1 MKQISAL
8 MQRALKAVEYYL
20 VADAKTL
27 QVPKEYD
34 GYAAS
39 FSASVISSGLFPT
52 LAFYTDIHKMKGGAQ
67 EQEAVRR
74 YKLLQA
80 LHYIIASQ
88 AEQKEQI
95 AVNALQQ
102 WAMGKAY
109 ESNPQDPSVRA
120 WGLNSS
126 EEALVQK
133 QIMAAAI
140 ALKLALR
147 NFPQKAV
154 TASSNND

>member
-20 VADAKTL
+20 VADAHTL
-27 QVPKEYD
+27 EVPKEYD

-39 FSASVISSGLFPT
+39 FSASVISSDLFPT

-67 EQEAVRR
+67 EREAVRR

-80 LHYIIASQ
+80 LYYIVVSQ
-88 AEQKEQI
+88 AENKEQI
-95 AVNALQQ
+95 GVNALQQ
-102 WAMGKAY
+102 WAMSKAY
-109 ESNPQDPSVRA
+109 ESNPQDSRVRP
-120 WGLNSS
+120 WGLNRR
-126 EEALVQK
+126 EEAKVQK
-133 QIMAAAI
+133 QIMEAAI

-147 NFPQKAV
+147 NFPQKALSP
-154 TASSNND
+154 TANQD